1 MEAGPATAKVASRHR
16 TEEITMNRITAALA
30 CLALLVV
37 AAPAAAA
44 KPKPLYYDGETQAGE
59 SLSLT
64 LQGKRVSDVHGLIL
78 TTCVPTHG
86 TPVSYAVPFDPP
98 GSFVLGAA
106 ARKAVTVENMP
117 YRGDVAKN
125 FTVQVSRRSR
135 HIWRA
140 DLSVNFSYEE
150 VNFGTFGE
158 LEQRFFI
165 CQGDDEFLFRV

>member
-1 MEAGPATAKVASRHR
+1 MK
-16 TEEITMNRITAALA
+16 RITAAIT

-59 SLSLT
+59 SLSMT
-64 LQGKRVSDVHGLIL
+64 LQGKRVSEFNGLIL

-86 TPVSYAVPFDPP
+86 TPVTYSVPFDPP

-106 ARKAVTVENMP
+106 ARKATTVENMP
-117 YRGDVAKN
+117 YRGDVTKN
-125 FTVQVSRRSR
+125 FTVQIGRLSKRV
-135 HIWRA
+135 WRA

-150 VNFGTFGE
+150 VNFGTFDE

>member
-1 MEAGPATAKVASRHR
+1 MKRL
-16 TEEITMNRITAALA
+16 TAAIA
-30 CLALLVV
+30 CIALLVA

-44 KPKPLYYDGETQAGE
+44 KPKPLYYNGETKAGE

-64 LQGKRVSDVHGLIL
+64 LQGKRVFDFEGLIL

-86 TPVSYAVPFDPP
+86 TPITYSVPFDPP
-98 GSFVLGAA
+98 GSFVLGGP
-106 ARKAVTVENMP
+106 ARKATTVENMP

-125 FTVQVSRRSR
+125 FTVQIGRISK
-135 HIWRA
+135 HIWSA

-158 LEQRFFI
+158 LEQAFFI

>member
-1 MEAGPATAKVASRHR
+1 MKRL
-16 TEEITMNRITAALA
+16 TAAIA
-30 CLALLVV
+30 CIALLIA
-37 AAPAAAA
+37 AAPAAA
-44 KPKPLYYDGETQAGE
+44 KPKPLYADGETQAGE
-59 SLSLT
+59 PFGFT
-64 LQGKRVSDVHGLIL
+64 LQGKRILDLHGLIL

-86 TPVSYAVPFDPP
+86 TPMTYTVPFDPP

-106 ARKAVTVENMP
+106 ARKATTVENMP

-125 FTVQVSRRSR
+125 FTVQVSRIHKR
-135 HIWRA
+135 IWKA

-165 CQGDDEFLFRV
+165 CQGDDEFLFKI

>member
-1 MEAGPATAKVASRHR
+1 MKRL
-16 TEEITMNRITAALA
+16 TAAIA
-30 CLALLVV
+30 CLALLVA
-37 AAPAAAA
+37 AAPATAA
-44 KPKPLYYDGETQAGE
+44 KPKPLYYDGETQGGE
-59 SLSLT
+59 SLGLT
-64 LQGKRVSDVHGLIL
+64 LQGKRVFDVHGLIL

-98 GSFVLGAA
+98 GSFVLGAP

-125 FTVQVSRRSR
+125 FTVKVSRIGKSV
-135 HIWRA
+135 WKA
-140 DLSVNFSYEE
+140 DLGVNFSYEE